1 MEVVK
6 NLAVFEVSE
15 FGKFRPSVLGLP
27 GRGAATS
34 SLCHFLF
41 KEKVEE
47 VMTLGAGPYFLL

>member
-1 MEVVK
+1 VK
-6 NLAVFEVSE
+6 NLAVFEHSE